1 MHLMPLLNHLA
12 INYIIII
19 TKFHTVTSNYHD
31 IVQKQNVSLN
41 GAL

>member
-1 MHLMPLLNHLA
+1 MHLMALLNHLA

-19 TKFHTVTSNYHD
+19 TQFHTVTSNYHD
-31 IVQKQNVSLN
+31 ITQKHNVSLN